1 VSKNK
6 TMLVTWMGHSCI
18 SVERDGF
25 TLVVDPGALSVPTA
39 AVGADALLITHEH
52 LDHYDITKI
61 APAIA
66 ARPGLPI
73 YTNASVAALLEQSG
87 AGTGAKI
94 HVIGDGAAF
103 EAGGFDVH
111 CHGELHAPIH
121 PDVERVRNTGFLID
135 GRLFHPGDAFT
146 EPGVPIDLLLLPLHG
161 FYTKAGPEVDYVRQL
176 KPARVAP
183 VHDGTLNP
191 IGQAGVDAFY
201 ARHPSPPQIPGTGSP
216 YQRVPVGQ
224 SIEL

>member
-1 VSKNK
+1 MSNTK
-6 TMLVTWMGHSCI
+6 TMTVTWMGHSCV
-18 SVERDGF
+18 SVQQNGF
-25 TLVVDPGALSVPTA
+25 TLVVDPGVLSVPTA
-39 AVGADALLITHEH
+39 AVGADALLITHQH

-61 APAIA
+61 APAVA

-103 EAGGFDVH
+103 EVGGIGVN
-111 CHGELHAPIH
+111 CYGELHAPIH
-121 PDVERVRNTGFLID
+121 PDVERVRNTGFLFD
-135 GRLFHPGDAFT
+135 GRLFHPGDAYT
-146 EPGVPIDLLLLPLHG
+146 EPDVPVDLLLLPLHG

-201 ARHPSPPQIPGTGSP
+201 AQNPRPPQIPGTGSP